1 MCPLK
6 SYRKY
11 LSKRNTACDALFQTP
26 RDAFNDSDGVWYEK
40 RPLGKNKLGSMMCE
54 ISQIAKLSKKYTN
67 HCIRATAIT
76 ALDQAGFASRHIMS
90 VSGHRSEASIKS
102 YSRKTPTDQKRKM
115 SETLGKLIP
124 LNSGRTTTDKNEAE
138 NFEKNT
144 DNFDNEMDQSCD
156 ELLYMSAAE
165 TELILQDITNITE
178 TENRNQ
184 SKSSTIVQEKVYN
197 EIHCTRNENPSFI
210 FKDCNVNFYCNQ

>member
-1 MCPLK
+1 MPGEIRSHQKSSGYVGNRYRQQDVRMYETGTDMCPLK

-40 RPLGKNKLGSMMCE
+40 RPLGKNKLGCMMSE
-54 ISQIAKLSKKYTN
+54 ISKIAKLSKKYTN

-102 YSRKTPTDQKRKM
+102 YSRKTSTDQKRKM
-115 SETLGKLIP
+115 SETY
-124 LNSGRTTTDKNEAE
+124 S
-138 NFEKNT
+138 
-144 DNFDNEMDQSCD
+144 
-156 ELLYMSAAE
+156 
-165 TELILQDITNITE
+165 TEFW
-178 TENRNQ
+178 
-184 SKSSTIVQEKVYN
+184 SHY
-197 EIHCTRNENPSFI
+197 
-210 FKDCNVNFYCNQ
+210 Y